1 MSGNDFLAF
10 DLGAES
16 GRALV
21 GSLVADKVHV
31 QEIHRFTNIPVR
43 MGGSVFW
50 DVPRLW
56 NELKPAISLAQT
68 KCSGSLTSIGVDTWG
83 VDFALIDNYG
93 ELLGNPHHY
102 RDARTE
108 GVMEQLFKVVPKDE
122 VYSRTGIQFMRLNTL
137 YQLYSMVL
145 RKSKILASA
154 SRFLM
159 MPDLFNF
166 WLSELAISEFT
177 DATTTQFHNPRKGQ
191 WDFELLQKLNIRT
204 DIFPEIVS
212 PGTLLGKI
220 SSGLAA
226 ELNIDKEISVAAT
239 ACHDTAAAVAAAPLQ
254 KSSSAYISSGTWSL
268 VGAEVE
274 KPVITERSLQHN
286 FTNEGGVFGKYRLL
300 RNVQGMWLVQE
311 CRRIWASQGK
321 DFSYEELVQLAT
333 RSRPFT
339 SFIDPDD
346 QRFIA
351 PANMVE
357 EILAYLVNTNQD
369 RPKNEGELIRTILD
383 SLALKYRKII
393 SHLEDLTGS
402 KVDQISIVGGG
413 SRNALLNQITADV
426 CDVDIIAGPAEATSV
441 GNVLMQ
447 AVASKVIS
455 THKEL
460 RSTVRNSTELRK
472 HEPNPKIEVDDVYNR
487 FMKVTEGGAP

>member
-1 MSGNDFLAF
+1 
-10 DLGAES
+10 
-16 GRALV
+16 
-21 GSLVADKVHV
+21 
-31 QEIHRFTNIPVR
+31 
-43 MGGSVFW
+43 
-50 DVPRLW
+50 
-56 NELKPAISLAQT
+56 
-68 KCSGSLTSIGVDTWG
+68 
-83 VDFALIDNYG
+83 
-93 ELLGNPHHY
+93 
-102 RDARTE
+102 
-108 GVMEQLFKVVPKDE
+108 
-122 VYSRTGIQFMRLNTL
+122 
-137 YQLYSMVL
+137 
-145 RKSKILASA
+145 
-154 SRFLM
+154 
-159 MPDLFNF
+159 
-166 WLSELAISEFT
+166 
-177 DATTTQFHNPRKGQ
+177 
-191 WDFELLQKLNIRT
+191 
-204 DIFPEIVS
+204 
-212 PGTLLGKI
+212 
-220 SSGLAA
+220 
-226 ELNIDKEISVAAT
+226 
-239 ACHDTAAAVAAAPLQ
+239 
-254 KSSSAYISSGTWSL
+254 
-268 VGAEVE
+268 
-274 KPVITERSLQHN
+274 VITERSLQHN

-472 HEPNPKIEVDDVYNR
+472 HEPNPKIEVDDVYKR